1 VKAGDTRRAE
11 ARLSEMLSEGVAPSV
26 VSYTTVLHAHAR
38 NGDVE
43 AAERGLERMLEAGV
57 EANVVSYSALLGAC
71 VKAGDIGRA
80 ERWFERMQK
89 AGIRANNVSY
99 SVLLNVCAKA
109 GDSERAEKWLE
120 TMCAEGVV
128 PNAVCFNNV
137 IDACAKAGLPDRA
150 EMWLRRMCRCPV
162 DSAEKAAVDIAA
174 ASIRPTRQS
183 FTTAAQ
189 AYATRG
195 AWFDTER
202 IMSEMESRG
211 ITMDEFSLT
220 VLLSAYSR
228 GRPRQRERGEIAFR
242 RHVADGLLVTKPP
255 LRVLR
260 SLMGVARFDAI
271 CAELHI
277 KAPREHSFH

>member
-1 VKAGDTRRAE
+1 MGDTRRAE
-11 ARLSEMLSEGVAPSV
+11 ARLSEMLSEGVCP
-26 VSYTTVLHAHAR
+26 
-38 NGDVE
+38 
-43 AAERGLERMLEAGV
+43 
-57 EANVVSYSALLGAC
+57 NVVSYSALIGAC

-80 ERWFERMQK
+80 ERWFEQMQK

-120 TMCAEGVV
+120 TMCEEGVV

-137 IDACAKAGLPDRA
+137 IDACAKAGLPERA
-150 EMWLRRMCRCPV
+150 EMWLRRMCHCHV
-162 DSAEKAAVDIAA
+162 DGAQKSAVDVAA
-174 ASIRPTRQS
+174 ASIHPTRQS

-195 AWFDTER
+195 AWLDAER
-202 IMSEMESRG
+202 IMSEMEARG

-228 GRPRQRERGEIAFR
+228 GRPRQRERGEAAFR
-242 RHVADGLLVTKPP
+242 RHVAAGLLVTKPP

-271 CAELHI
+271 CAELHV
-277 KAPREHSFH
+277 KLPREHSFR